1 VEGFWR
7 AHKVPLSEV
16 IEKPSH
22 LAQLEEWLRSYR
34 PDELFDEA
42 GHLRPEL
49 RQLAPQGAQ
58 RMGAN
63 PHANGG
69 LLRKALRLPDF
80 RDYAVT
86 VEQATA
92 G

>member
-16 IEKPSH
+16 IGKPSH

-49 RQLAPQGAQ
+49 RQLVVRASGCAVAVA
-58 RMGAN
+58 GCYFVY
-63 PHANGG
+63 G
-69 LLRKALRLPDF
+69 
-80 RDYAVT
+80 YAW
-86 VEQATA
+86 A
-92 G
+92 